1 MCQTQG
7 IESFVLDLKNNQL
20 NESEGYRGKYVIVV
34 KILFLSSSM
43 NYSHDVGYWTKTTT
57 KYEEGIGECEKY
69 HWAAVKYWARDQ

>member
-7 IESFVLDLKNNQL
+7 IESFVLNLKSNQL
-20 NESEGYRGKYVIVV
+20 NASEGYRGKNISVV

-43 NYSHDVGYWTKTTT
+43 NYSLDVGYWTKTTT

-69 HWAAVKYWARDQ
+69 HWASVKY